1 MIICNN
7 YIQKHKLFTFKLQSI
22 TKMDVLIIALT
33 ALLGSALTFFSG
45 FGLGTIL
52 VPVFA
57 LFFPIDL
64 AIAMTA
70 IVHFLNNLFKL
81 VLVGKGANKEV
92 VIKFGIPSLLASF
105 LGAFVLT
112 RLAANFGTIEFSM
125 GSANYSTT
133 ALKISIGAI
142 LFFFALVELLPDL
155 NRLQFNQRYFML
167 GGALSGF
174 FGGLS
179 GNQGALR
186 SMFLIKANL
195 SKESFIATGVVIACM
210 VDVARLSIYSNKLF
224 SLQLSLPYYTILI
237 ACLSA
242 FIGAYFGNK
251 LIKKVTL
258 KLVQGIVAVAL
269 MTFSILLLFGVL

>member
-1 MIICNN
+1 
-7 YIQKHKLFTFKLQSI
+7 
-22 TKMDVLIIALT
+22 MDVLIVAVV

-81 VLVGKGANKEV
+81 VLVGKAANKEV
-92 VIKFGIPSLLASF
+92 VVKFGLPSLLASF

-112 RLAANFGTIEFSM
+112 QLAANFGTIEFSL
-125 GSANYSTT
+125 GSANFSTT
-133 ALKISIGAI
+133 ALKISIGII
-142 LFFFALVELLPDL
+142 LFFFALLELLPAL

-224 SLQLSLPYYTILI
+224 SLQLSLPYNTILI
-237 ACLSA
+237 ACLAA
-242 FIGAYFGNK
+242 FVGAYFGNK

-258 KLVQGIVAVAL
+258 KLVQGIVAAAL
-269 MTFSILLLFGVL
+269 MAFSILLLFGIL

>member
-1 MIICNN
+1 MIICYN
-7 YIQKHKLFTFKLQSI
+7 YIQKPKLFIFKFQSI
-22 TKMDVLIIALT
+22 TKMDVLIVALA

-81 VLVGKGANKEV
+81 VLVGKAANKEV
-92 VIKFGIPSLLASF
+92 VIKFGLPSLLASF
-105 LGAFVLT
+105 LGAYVLT
-112 RLAANFGTIEFSM
+112 QLAADIGTIEFSV
-125 GSANYSTT
+125 GPAIFSTT
-133 ALKISIGAI
+133 ALKISIGTI
-142 LFFFALVELLPDL
+142 LFFFALMELLPAL
-155 NRLQFNQRYFML
+155 NRLQFNQRFFVL

-186 SMFLIKANL
+186 SIFLIKANL
-195 SKESFIATGVVIACM
+195 SKESFIATGVVIACL

-224 SLQLSLPYYTILI
+224 SLQLPLPYTTILI
-237 ACLSA
+237 ACLAA

-269 MTFSILLLFGVL
+269 MAFSLLLLLGIL